1 MDGINLNDKVAITL
15 TGYGAALLNETN
27 KRYNAV
33 YPTLHWKTDYKEGY
47 IYIGKLWAVLGL
59 FTYEAGGMIP
69 FTDLIKVANG

>member
-33 YPTLHWKTDYKEGY
+33 YPTLHWKTDYK
-47 IYIGKLWAVLGL
+47 
-59 FTYEAGGMIP
+59 
-69 FTDLIKVANG
+69 